1 MGLSPRG
8 SKNKGD
14 AYERELAHY
23 MNDRLFGGREQIYRA
38 PLSGGGRQFVS
49 GGGSADLIGTP
60 EVWVEA
66 KRTEKFQP
74 YAAMEQAETGIRGK
88 RTKDKPVVIS
98 RRSRV
103 ATGDSLVV
111 MRLDDWLDLYAALL
125 SQVGIRIEEKNHG
138 IETVKQVEDS
148 LQQAAENTGA

>member
-1 MGLSPRG
+1 MGLSPKG
-8 SKNKGD
+8 AKAKGD
-14 AYERELAHY
+14 AYEREIAHY
-23 MNDRLFGGREQIYRA
+23 MNDRLFGGREQVYRA

-88 RTKDKPVVIS
+88 RAPEKPVVIS

-125 SQVGIRIEEKNHG
+125 SQVGFRIEEKEHG
-138 IETVKQVEDS
+138 NETSKQVEDG
-148 LQQAAENTGA
+148 LQQTAEDSGS